1 MAEYGKALPPPEPK
15 QPLKDLSFWR
25 VYACIS
31 IPLFIIKLIGGRFD
45 WRYLLLLIAV
55 ALPLITVVDSLRGDG
70 KIRVLLRGKGM
81 TIIHKKEQ
89 PVYYWF
95 FVVIHYAL
103 TLLFVFGCLG

>member
-25 VYACIS
+25 VFACIS
-31 IPLFIIKLIGGRFD
+31 IPLFIIKLISGRFD
-45 WRYLLLLIAV
+45 WRYLLLLMAV

-70 KIRVLLRGKGM
+70 KIRVLLRGEGLI
-81 TIIHKKEQ
+81 IIHKKER

-95 FVVIHYAL
+95 LVVIHYAL
-103 TLLFVFGCLG
+103 TLLFVFSCLG